1 LIGRL
6 AIERRSIPPRWFTV
20 AVPVVAV
27 LAAALVAGAFLALGG
42 NDPIEVYRTMLDT
55 AFGSWFALT
64 ETLVEATPLIL
75 TGLAAAIAFK
85 LQVWNIGGEGQLYV
99 GAIVASGVA
108 FAVGERLPTAP
119 SIALLLIAG
128 AVGGG
133 FYALLAG
140 APRAYWGTDEVVM
153 TLMFNFVAL
162 NLVNYLVFGSAS
174 AWRDPVTSSF
184 PQGRFLPESFD
195 LPVLSHRLDM
205 GLFVGVGAGIIGW
218 WALRR
223 TRWGFGFRVV
233 GDSRDAAR
241 YAGINA
247 RRKIIGTFFISGAF
261 AGLAGAVL
269 VGGPLGAFEP
279 RGLTVGLGFAGI
291 LVAAMARFNLLAVL
305 PTAVFVAGV
314 TVSGPELQSIGVPT
328 PAVVMVQGTILL
340 FVAAG
345 EFVTTYRVRRVA
357 RHSVVKQDE
366 AVAA

>member
-1 LIGRL
+1 VIGRL
-6 AIERRSIPPRWFTV
+6 GIERRSVPPAWFTV
-20 AVPVVAV
+20 AVPVLAV
-27 LAAALVAGAFLALGG
+27 LAAAVVAGGFLALGG
-42 NDPIEVYRTMLDT
+42 HDPLLVYRTMLET

-64 ETLVEATPLIL
+64 ETLVQATPLIL

-85 LQVWNIGGEGQLYV
+85 LQVWNIGGEGQLYL

-108 FAVGERLPTAP
+108 FAVGDALPTAL
-119 SIALLLIAG
+119 AVVLLLVAG
-128 AVGGG
+128 AAGGG
-133 FYALLAG
+133 AYALVAG

-153 TLMFNFVAL
+153 TLMLNFVAL
-162 NLVNYLVFGSAS
+162 NLVNYLVFGSSS
-174 AWRDPVTSSF
+174 AWRDPVTSAF
-184 PQGRFLPESFD
+184 PQGRFLPDAFD
-195 LPVLSHRLDM
+195 LPVLSHRLDL
-205 GLFVGVGAGIIGW
+205 GLFVGVGAGILGW

-241 YAGINA
+241 YAGINT
-247 RRKIIGTFFISGAF
+247 RRKIVSTFFLSGAL

-269 VGGPLGAFEP
+269 VAGPLGAFEP
-279 RGLTVGLGFAGI
+279 RGLIVGLGFSGI
-291 LVAAMARFNLLAVL
+291 LVAAMARFNFLAVI

-357 RHSVVKQDE
+357 RQEVAEHDE
-366 AVAA
+366 AVAV